1 MLLSVW
7 LRIIRIKFLLASV
20 IGITVGILFSFYSF
34 QEFNLLSAILTYIGV
49 IFLHASVDILNDYW
63 DYKRGIDNI
72 TKRTKYSGGTGVLPE
87 KKLTPQ
93 QVYRA
98 GVLCMFLGLAI
109 GIYFVIQNGIIIGII
124 LGIAIVS
131 IYFYSTKVVN
141 IGMGEILVGLKGSMI
156 VIGASYVQS
165 GIIDGS
171 IILLGVIIGMLSSLV
186 LFVASFPDHDADK
199 EKGRKTLVIILG
211 KRKASIIFP
220 YILGTIYVITIIGI
234 IISDIPSY
242 AFLVLISIP
251 FAIRS
256 VYSLKDNYDNIDSTV
271 NSISNT
277 IMFSRVFGACL
288 CVSYALGIYLEL
300 MQ

>member
-1 MLLSVW
+1 MLISVW

-98 GVLCMFLGLAI
+98 GFLCMFLGLAI

-124 LGIAIVS
+124 LVIAIVS

-141 IGMGEILVGLKGSMI
+141 IGMGEILVGLKGAMI

-242 AFLVLISIP
+242 AFLVLIAIP

-300 MQ
+300 IR

>member
-1 MLLSVW
+1 MLISVW

-34 QEFNLLSAILTYIGV
+34 QEFTLLSAILTYVGV

-63 DYKRGIDNI
+63 DYKRGIDTI

-87 KKLTPQ
+87 KKLTSQ

-98 GVLCMFLGLAI
+98 GFLCMFLGLAI

-124 LGIAIVS
+124 LVIAIVS
-131 IYFYSTKVVN
+131 IYFYSTKIVN
-141 IGMGEILVGLKGSMI
+141 IGLGEILVGLKGSMI

-199 EKGRKTLVIILG
+199 EKGRKTLVIIIG
-211 KRKASIIFP
+211 KRKASTIFP
-220 YILGTIYVITIIGI
+220 YILGTIYVITITGI

-242 AFLVLISIP
+242 AFLVLIAIP

-256 VYSLKDNYDNIDSTV
+256 VYSLKDNYDNIDSIV

-288 CVSYALGIYLEL
+288 CVSYGLGIYLEL

>member
-1 MLLSVW
+1 MLISVW

-98 GVLCMFLGLAI
+98 GFLCMFLGLAI

-124 LGIAIVS
+124 LVIAIVS

-220 YILGTIYVITIIGI
+220 YILGTIYVITITGI

-242 AFLVLISIP
+242 AFLVLIAIP

-300 MQ
+300 IR

>member
-1 MLLSVW
+1 MLISVW

-98 GVLCMFLGLAI
+98 GFLCMFLGLAI

-124 LGIAIVS
+124 LVIAIVS

-220 YILGTIYVITIIGI
+220 YILGTIYVITITGI

-242 AFLVLISIP
+242 AILVLIAIP

-300 MQ
+300 I